1 MNLLFNKKGI
11 DPITLDE
18 FNIQEWL
25 DKDNDNIVFYLV
37 DENMK
42 DESNIFLLK
51 KSYFISPTDNIVF
64 KKCVL
69 NNNQLNI
76 ESTNKLKPTYV
87 NVGFFMNKSF
97 IINYSNF
104 VKTLNTS
111 KSRIFKL
118 VKNDMTES
126 FINLKEMKMAHLG
139 LYKRDSKEYNERRNL
154 PHSIDIYFDESTHTA
169 LRNYSYQWDQAINQY
184 LIQGE
189 TYFKQGDF
197 TKYYNR
203 YGETKEIAIQN
214 VKDKIKY
221 IDDAFLETAP
231 RANKPVVLWRGMQN
245 KFRTNERKAFVKPEY
260 MDEIGDIAIAKNYTS
275 VSKLISEAE
284 KFMKPKCCLYKIIL
298 EKGMPH
304 IDMKGTTK
312 FKREQEVLLPRN
324 IKFTLI
330 DKIVVDKRPVFV
342 VKASFINDEQ
352 FKTPTGC
359 MKFKEVK
366 ITPLKINIVKSS
378 KDKQT
383 TRVKTNTI
391 KPKGKKN
398 KTVKVENIKNNK
410 NIKKDNVETLVDV
423 IVDTNIV
430 KRPIGPE
437 LPSQIHKLKRC
448 LNGTRRNKK
457 TGECEKIEPT
467 NTVPTTKTKIQAQA
481 PSIPVRKT
489 KSGVMRA
496 RCPNGTRKNKKTGKC
511 E

>member
-1 MNLLFNKKGI
+1 MDLLTSKKGF

-25 DKDNDNIVFYLV
+25 DIDNDNIVFCIIDQNTKNV
-37 DENMK
+37 
-42 DESNIFLLK
+42 SNVFLLK
-51 KSYFISPTDNIVF
+51 KSYFISPLDNIVF
-64 KKCVL
+64 KKCIL

-76 ESTNKLKPTYV
+76 ESTNKLKQTYI
-87 NVGFFMNKSF
+87 NIGFFMNKSF

-111 KSRIFKL
+111 GSRIFKL
-118 VKNDMTES
+118 VKNDMADS
-126 FINLKEMKMAHLG
+126 FINVKEMKMAHLA
-139 LYKRDSKEYNERRNL
+139 LYKRNSNEYYERRNL
-154 PHSIDIYFDESTHTA
+154 PHSMDIYFDESTHTA
-169 LRNYSYQWDQAINQY
+169 LRNYSYQWDQAINKY

-189 TYFKQGDF
+189 TYFKNSDF
-197 TKYYNR
+197 TKYYKR
-203 YGETKEIAIQN
+203 YGEEKDIAIQQ

-221 IDDAFLETAP
+221 IDNAFLETAP
-231 RANKPVVLWRGMQN
+231 RANKKIILWRGMQN
-245 KFRTNERKAFVKPEY
+245 EFRINERKAFVKPEY
-260 MDEIGDIAIAKNYTS
+260 MNKIGDVSIAKNYTS
-275 VSKLISEAE
+275 VSKLKIEAE
-284 KFMKPKCCLYKIIL
+284 NFMKPNCCLYKIIL

-324 IKFTLI
+324 IKFTLV

-342 VKASFINDEQ
+342 VNVSFLNDEQ

-366 ITPLKINIVKSS
+366 ITPLKINILKPS
-378 KDKQT
+378 KDKKA
-383 TRVKTNTI
+383 TRVKNTTL
-391 KPKGKKN
+391 KTKGKQN
-398 KTVKVENIKNNK
+398 KTVKAENNK
-410 NIKKDNVETLVDV
+410 MNTLETHIDLV
-423 IVDTNIV
+423 VDTDNSV
-430 KRPIGPE
+430 KQPIGPE

-457 TGECEKIEPT
+457 TGECEKIAPT
-467 NTVPTTKTKIQAQA
+467 NPSVTIKPQS

-489 KSGVMRA
+489 KSGVNRH